1 MINEILHCSL
11 DDVISFPDIL
21 RQCVK
26 FQVRMN
32 KNVFGF
38 LRNLFVFASPLY
50 RGLLP
55 PDSGPYVLMV
65 SRKKKSDQVQL
76 LKILKNET
84 DRQQR
89 NVLDS
94 D

>member
-1 MINEILHCSL
+1 MKYCTVLSMTL
-11 DDVISFPDIL
+11 FPDIH

-65 SRKKKSDQVQL
+65 SRKKV
-76 LKILKNET
+76 
-84 DRQQR
+84 
-89 NVLDS
+89 
-94 D
+94 